1 MIMNTFHLNA
11 PSGPAQT
18 APLGSLTPTYV
29 RIWAESAGA
38 RRYEVYTYVFSLH
51 GRPRALG
58 GLCGTC
64 RVLATSPGPEA
75 SIPGQFRRLS
85 HDPLIRSN
93 AHLFRAVFCI
103 VGLVSLPNY
112 ITARS
117 TAGAAARACLRAAEL
132 SYILTRSKF
141 PAPVLGRLIY
151 SPSYW
156 EV

>member
-1 MIMNTFHLNA
+1 MFLAYM
-11 PSGPAQT
+11 
-18 APLGSLTPTYV
+18 
-29 RIWAESAGA
+29 GA
-38 RRYEVYTYVFSLH
+38 R
-51 GRPRALG
+51 GRLAVCAVHAVSWRHPR
-58 GLCGTC
+58 
-64 RVLATSPGPEA
+64 PEA

>member
-1 MIMNTFHLNA
+1 M
-11 PSGPAQT
+11 S
-18 APLGSLTPTYV
+18 YV
-29 RIWAESAGA
+29 R
-38 RRYEVYTYVFSLH
+38 YTHIFSLH
-51 GRPRALG
+51 ERPRALG